1 MKIAIF
7 YSINI
12 FSHSYCRHSSIKTQ
26 MFLKCLMT
34 YHDPWLTASVFQLGR
49 SLEFSDCQSENSRLR
64 LSVGAWSS
72 LTFFLYLVPVCSP
85 TEQIFQNLRQEYS
98 RIQRRRQLEGAFNQS
113 EACSSS
119 DAPSPSSSPHPPS
132 SPPGKSTH
140 CRSRC
145 MVDDEDQD
153 GNTDRGKSDGGG
165 GLRWSPSGGLRQV
178 VSVCSTPSTLL
189 LRWLLQF

>member
-49 SLEFSDCQSENSRLR
+49 SPSDCRSEPGVLW
-64 LSVGAWSS
+64 L
-72 LTFFLYLVPVCSP
+72 FFLYLVPVCSP

-153 GNTDRGKSDGGG
+153 GNTDRGKSGGGG